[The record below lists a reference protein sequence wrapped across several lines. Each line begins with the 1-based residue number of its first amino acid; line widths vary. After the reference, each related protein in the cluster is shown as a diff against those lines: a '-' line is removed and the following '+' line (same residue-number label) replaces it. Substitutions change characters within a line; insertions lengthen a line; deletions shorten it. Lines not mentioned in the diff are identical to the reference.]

1 MILNVWLSVK
11 KPSLEITKEFPYQ
24 CLNPVTHQ
32 QEVINNK
39 QDVNRIL
46 MQCQQEAI
54 EKGYDI
60 GEALYTQL
68 FFFTDPIHIYNED
81 SQNLIKKYVFCD
93 SFNCP
98 PYPSLQ
104 ETPADLVDN
113 FLLIKN
119 EINNSNIKE

>member
-1 MILNVWLSVK
+1 MWLSVK
-11 KPSLEITKEFPYQ
+11 QPSLEVTKEFPYQ
-24 CLNPVTHQ
+24 CLNPVTQ
-32 QEVINNK
+32 QEEVINNK

-46 MQCQQEAI
+46 MQCHQEAI

-68 FFFTDPIHIYNED
+68 FFFADPAHIHD
-81 SQNLIKKYVFCD
+81 KDCQNLIKKYVFCD

-104 ETPADLVDN
+104 VTPADLVDN
-113 FLLIKN
+113 FLLIKH
-119 EINNSNIKE
+119 EINKSNIKE

>member
-1 MILNVWLSVK
+1 MSVK
-11 KPSLEITKEFPYQ
+11 QPSLEATKEFPYRA
-24 CLNPVTHQ
+24 LNPVTQ
-32 QEVINNK
+32 QDEVINNK

-68 FFFTDPIHIYNED
+68 FFFADPIHIHNSD
-81 SQNLIKKYVFCD
+81 CQNLIIKYVFCD

-104 ETPADLVDN
+104 ETPAYLVDQ

-119 EINNSNIKE
+119 EINKSNIKE